1 MRIMTTAK
9 RPWYMFY
16 PLGGMLLLSVIWSGY
31 WYVATSKIKQ
41 QLAEQRQILKIRNV
55 SLDCGKETWGGFP
68 FRFEFT
74 CEATT
79 LRYLDA
85 IVESKKLRAVAQA
98 YNPFHILLLI
108 DGPSTVSQR
117 GKPPITAT
125 HRDALISIIYD
136 TKGNWD
142 VSSELAD
149 TNVQNLF
156 SGTSLKFFA
165 RYRDGKIDL
174 AGNADGLAV
183 QTPNNVQGKI
193 DHAEFLARS
202 DALPSDNPSIAIQAI
217 KITSGSAALNAQGNI
232 GMNAAHQLT
241 GKLTVQTDNI
251 DALLK
256 LVAPLVAMKE
266 QDLAAVKSLLM
277 MQGNNPA
284 SPLQKAEFTAK
295 DGGLYWGLLKI
306 SDLKPVYLR

>member
-1 MRIMTTAK
+1 MTTAK

-31 WYVATSKIKQ
+31 WYMATSKIKQ
-41 QLAEQRQILKIRNV
+41 QMAEQRQILKGRNV

-68 FRFEFT
+68 FRLEFT
-74 CEATT
+74 CETTT

-85 IVESKKLRAVAQA
+85 TVESKKLRAVAQV

-108 DGPSTVSQR
+108 DGPSTVSQQ
-117 GKPPITAT
+117 GKPSIAAT

-142 VSSELAD
+142 VSSELTD
-149 TNVQNLF
+149 INVQNLF
-156 SGTSLKFFA
+156 SSISLKFFA
-165 RYRDGKIDL
+165 RQHDGKIDL

-183 QTPNNVQGKI
+183 QTPNNMQGKI
-193 DHAEFLARS
+193 DHAEFLAQS
-202 DALPSDNPSIAIQAI
+202 DALQSENPSIAIQAI
-217 KITSGSAALNAQGNI
+217 KMSSGAATLNAQGNF
-232 GMNAAHQLT
+232 MLNAAHQLT

-266 QDLAAVKSLLM
+266 QDLTGIKSLLM

-306 SDLKPVYLR
+306 SDLEPVYLR